1 MKRLMLI
8 VVGLALVGSFA
19 AGCKQ
24 ESDTDKALNQLG
36 EAAEQAE
43 KDAATLEKDAAKE
56 AESAKKAVGDLL

>member
-1 MKRLMLI
+1 MKRLMLV

-19 AGCKQ
+19 AGCKK

-43 KDAATLEKDAAKE
+43 KDAAKE
-56 AESAKKAVGDLL
+56 AESAKKALDDL